1 MMISMQGTDIAN
13 GAGTFSKEDGGII
26 KSYNNKFV
34 GNYEYRPY
42 SSTNTVEFDA
52 YEVSSR
58 DEIVPNTVKS
68 KQGGNVYSNF
78 DTSSSMYKYNVETPE
93 QAMNTVKEF
102 AGRVNG
108 GDIKFAFKESDDT
121 SYTAN
126 SELMSLLKNYVSNL
140 VLDKNESDD
149 KEDDQTGNVPEKPV
163 ENEKFADGKSHNF
176 STSLTDELGIF
187 RNTGVKYNSR
197 SATVTVDGVTY
208 KSGLKMESSTELTF
222 ETKEAATIKL
232 IVTARSGTAT
242 TIKVDDVEYT
252 IEAGAGV
259 GYILTINVDSGTHTI
274 KRGNNESALYAIS
287 VN

>member
-1 MMISMQGTDIAN
+1 
-13 GAGTFSKEDGGII
+13 
-26 KSYNNKFV
+26 
-34 GNYEYRPY
+34 
-42 SSTNTVEFDA
+42 
-52 YEVSSR
+52 
-58 DEIVPNTVKS
+58 
-68 KQGGNVYSNF
+68 
-78 DTSSSMYKYNVETPE
+78 
-93 QAMNTVKEF
+93 
-102 AGRVNG
+102 
-108 GDIKFAFKESDDT
+108 
-121 SYTAN
+121 
-126 SELMSLLKNYVSNL
+126 MSLLKNYVSNL